1 MAKGSFLNLLNDQSL
16 CIKVWGNTKWPYRQY
31 VGKLKSDLVKD
42 AISSCSLSLYS
53 DLFSDFSWA
62 LQVFSC
68 GKPCFMYK
76 SKASCD
82 LLGASNAVVK
92 FEIDPLAA
100 TASGELTSLVY
111 KCEELNKEGLI
122 LGFYGDYWND
132 AGVVYQG
139 YGFKNLPKEKA
150 LELLQKLEEAKEN
163 FNKYLSDDTD
173 NNNIYFT
180 YDDLTFLIY
189 KSTETRIRVF
199 WKTFYGNGK
208 LLRIEESKEG

>member
-1 MAKGSFLNLLNDQSL
+1 MKKYILILLTQVVFSQVAQNQNNIFYAKEFSKE
-16 CIKVWGNTKWPYRQY
+16 I
-31 VGKLKSDLVKD
+31 
-42 AISSCSLSLYS
+42 SLYK
-53 DLFSDFSWA
+53 A
-62 LQVFSC
+62 
-68 GKPCFMYK
+68 K
-76 SKASCD
+76 SFVVDD

-122 LGFYGDYWND
+122 LGFYGDYWNT

-150 LELLQKLEEAKEN
+150 LELLQKLEEAKAN

-189 KSTETRIRVF
+189 KSSETRIRVF
-199 WKTFYGNGK
+199 WKTFDAEWQDIAFK
-208 LLRIEESKEG
+208 RTKRRFEKKVK

>member
-1 MAKGSFLNLLNDQSL
+1 MKKYLLILLSQVVFSQVAQNQNNIFYAKEFSKE
-16 CIKVWGNTKWPYRQY
+16 I
-31 VGKLKSDLVKD
+31 
-42 AISSCSLSLYS
+42 SLYRAKNFVV
-53 DLFSDFSWA
+53 D
-62 LQVFSC
+62 
-68 GKPCFMYK
+68 
-76 SKASCD
+76 D
-82 LLGASNAVVK
+82 LLGASDVVVK

-150 LELLQKLEEAKEN
+150 LELLQKLEEAKAN

-180 YDDLTFLIY
+180 YHDLTFLIY

-199 WKTFYGNGK
+199 WNTFDAEWQDIAFK
-208 LLRIEESKEG
+208 RTKRRFEKKVK